1 MIVPL
6 FIASAI
12 VFVLPTAF
20 PPARLPGRCVA
31 PVANANFD
39 VNNAVT
45 RLNAAVDREDYAAAK
60 AIKEEIDAARKAS
73 AFKDGGGE
81 AAALTWECAP
91 SWLRSRLED
100 LGFRYPTPVQAASL
114 LWNAD
119 AVKSDAES
127 SSVGK
132 NEGMSAEEPA
142 SLAEP
147 LMEPMQPA
155 LEVIVP
161 AGLVAGD
168 ILAVETEDGTQFNV
182 MVPEGCGPG
191 DALLID
197 LPSNGNGA
205 PPHPPAIQRDAVISA
220 PTGSGKTLAFAV
232 PLLCE
237 LSDELERRSLEAVS
251 AVSVLLESPAGSD
264 ISPTDTME
272 ALSPSLQTPAG
283 RGDGRK
289 AALTLPPR
297 GSPLGLVITPTGSLA
312 EQAARQIFGLVGGY
326 ARESRTYKPGA
337 KDSIV
342 RYGGPKAVRVAV
354 LTSAEDGR
362 AAAAAAA
369 ENGGVLRD
377 SEVLIVSAE
386 ALETIRDALD
396 TSALRMACVDEA
408 DACECAVLG
417 ALPASVRRVLIGATV
432 SEAVA
437 KAVEAGWIERP
448 ILLSGSGAARAWT
461 LDDLA
466 QALCPPG
473 LTHRFSIA
481 PMSDGEN
488 AVQLQLLALARLL
501 RKDLRDWEALG
512 AAAVA
517 MPMPAFATSQGLG
530 SDVPSAAI
538 DVSEVLTRP
547 RAVVFTKD
555 ASEALKAGAA
565 LRDALWGE
573 QAVVT
578 RAGAS
583 PESGAAAFKSVRSNR
598 DKMDFE
604 SVISSGGASVLVVP
618 MSEGRGL
625 DFPNVT
631 HVYCLSLGLRPE
643 QANEY
648 AHMAGRAGR
657 VGQAGRGVVTSVINA
672 DPDWVSVLSNLNTI
686 VQGSL
691 GRSLEAVAVPSTSED
706 TDTRRALDDL
716 ILLTKDDVA
725 NESK

>member
-1 MIVPL
+1 
-6 FIASAI
+6 
-12 VFVLPTAF
+12 VL
-20 PPARLPGRCVA
+20 G
-31 PVANANFD
+31 
-39 VNNAVT
+39 
-45 RLNAAVDREDYAAAK
+45 
-60 AIKEEIDAARKAS
+60 
-73 AFKDGGGE
+73 
-81 AAALTWECAP
+81 
-91 SWLRSRLED
+91 
-100 LGFRYPTPVQAASL
+100 
-114 LWNAD
+114 
-119 AVKSDAES
+119 
-127 SSVGK
+127 
-132 NEGMSAEEPA
+132 
-142 SLAEP
+142 
-147 LMEPMQPA
+147 
-155 LEVIVP
+155 
-161 AGLVAGD
+161 
-168 ILAVETEDGTQFNV
+168 
-182 MVPEGCGPG
+182 
-191 DALLID
+191 
-197 LPSNGNGA
+197 
-205 PPHPPAIQRDAVISA
+205 
-220 PTGSGKTLAFAV
+220 
-232 PLLCE
+232 
-237 LSDELERRSLEAVS
+237 DELERRSLEAVS
-251 AVSVLLESPAGSD
+251 AVSVLLEAPAGSD

-354 LTSAEDGR
+354 LTTAEDGL

-386 ALETIRDALD
+386 ALETVRDALD

-417 ALPASVRRVLIGATV
+417 ALPAPVRRVLIGATV
-432 SEAVA
+432 GEAVA

-448 ILLSGSGAARAWT
+448 ILLGSGAARAWT
-461 LDDLA
+461 QNDLA

-530 SDVPSAAI
+530 SDAPSAAI
-538 DVSEVLTRP
+538 DVSEVRTRP

-604 SVISSGGASVLVVP
+604 SVISSGGASVLIVP

-706 TDTRRALDDL
+706 TDKRRALDDL
-716 ILLTKDDVA
+716 ILLTKDDVT